1 MASTTELRR
10 QLKKD
15 IYNSLASS
23 TSKVYKKLWS
33 EFKQFRSQHLSCS
46 PGDATLDDIAL
57 YVVHL
62 RHNRNLASAS
72 IRSHLSAISFNFKL
86 AGSWDPTKSYKINLI
101 LKGYTKEDG
110 VATRKPITKSLL
122 DLLLKDLSHCN
133 CTYYEK
139 CMFSVIYYLMYYA
152 ALRVSEVCMSKTS
165 KHMLRY
171 NCVELVLEKR
181 IIRLKLLSCKHSS
194 KPSPLIEVK
203 CTKKIIRLYN
213 LYLSLRPN
221 KNGPFF
227 INENGLSITRP
238 QLVKVLKSQLTHLNY
253 DATLYNTHSF
263 RIGRASDMATEG
275 YSENQIAMVGRW
287 NSDAY
292 KRYIKP
298 DRITCI

>member
-1 MASTTELRR
+1 
-10 QLKKD
+10 
-15 IYNSLASS
+15 
-23 TSKVYKKLWS
+23 
-33 EFKQFRSQHLSCS
+33 
-46 PGDATLDDIAL
+46 
-57 YVVHL
+57 
-62 RHNRNLASAS
+62 
-72 IRSHLSAISFNFKL
+72 
-86 AGSWDPTKSYKINLI
+86 
-101 LKGYTKEDG
+101 
-110 VATRKPITKSLL
+110 
-122 DLLLKDLSHCN
+122 
-133 CTYYEK
+133 
-139 CMFSVIYYLMYYA
+139 MFSVIYHLMYYA

-171 NCVELVLEKR
+171 NCVELVLDKR

-238 QLVKVLKSQLTHLNY
+238 QLVKVLNSQLTHLNY